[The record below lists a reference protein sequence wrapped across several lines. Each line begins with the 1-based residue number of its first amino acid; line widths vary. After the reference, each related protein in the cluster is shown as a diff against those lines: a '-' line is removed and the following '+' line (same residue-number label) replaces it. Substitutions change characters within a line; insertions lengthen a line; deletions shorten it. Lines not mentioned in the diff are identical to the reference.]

1 MKKALSVA
9 LALVM
14 LFAVCVPAF
23 AAAEST
29 DISATGSGTVM
40 VETSTKTET
49 GEDAADYKVTIPA
62 DTIIAWG
69 APSTD
74 VGYTV
79 ESHLTR
85 DKVVAVTVTG
95 SADKEMKTA
104 DGKYKL
110 AYELDGKTAFTAD
123 HPVIYP
129 AAKQALSV
137 LIDEDAWNHAVVESY
152 SDILTYTSELVDFAG

>member
-1 MKKALSVA
+1 MKKTLSVV

-23 AAAEST
+23 AATEPT
-29 DISATGSGTVM
+29 DISAVGSGTVM

-49 GEDAADYKVTIPA
+49 GEDAADYTVTIPA
-62 DTIIAWG
+62 DTTIAWG

-85 DKVVAVTVTG
+85 DKVVAVTVAG
-95 SADKEMKTA
+95 NGKMKTA
-104 DGKYKL
+104 DGKYTL
-110 AYELDGKTAFTAD
+110 AYTLDGAEAFTAD
-123 HPVIYP
+123 FPVIYP

-137 LIDEDAWNHAVVESY
+137 LIDDDAWNKAVVESY